1 MIHTQITIMSHEDIL
16 AMASSISS
24 MDAQAIKVTS
34 GKQPLESLLDSFEVS
49 AYGWSLKTASG
60 QLIALLG
67 LVPVPNQKRQ
77 AIPWIVGTDS
87 FYADTQS
94 VLKDCRE
101 IVKAMLTLYPRLYNF
116 IDARHEEGIGLVQKL
131 GFKLGEASIEY
142 SPRQVKL
149 IPFTKE
155 RK

>member
-1 MIHTQITIMSHEDIL
+1 
-16 AMASSISS
+16 MASIISS
-24 MDAQAIKVTS
+24 KDAQAIKATS
-34 GKQPLESLLDSFEVS
+34 GKEPEQALKDSFEVS

-67 LVPVPNQKRQ
+67 LATVPNQKGQ
-77 AIPWIVGTDS
+77 AIPWLVGTDS
-87 FYADTQS
+87 FYADSQS

-116 IDARHEEGIGLVQKL
+116 IDARHKEGIELVEKL

-142 SPRQVKL
+142 SPRQVQL